1 MLFTLEA
8 LEAAHGDSLL
18 LHYGTPD
25 DPKTI
30 IIDGGPPGNFAKRL
44 EPRLGELRSARVGE
58 NPLPI
63 PYLILSHI
71 DDDHV
76 AGVLQ
81 LTKELIRA
89 KEDGDPKIVSIQ
101 QMWHNSFDD
110 MVKPVPAA
118 PAAITAAVQLASTG
132 APLPAAFKNVSEEMK
147 LVLATVPQGRQ
158 LRNDAA
164 KLGIKVNNG
173 FAGGFVVAPVGSVS
187 SKNVGS
193 GLTLSV
199 AGPRQEQLDALQD
212 DWAKQIKKLKKAG
225 KLKPAELPPM
235 EAVAAEFVDTS
246 VYNLSSIVILA
257 ECGGKTMLLTG
268 DARGDFTIEALEE
281 SGLKKKGKPL
291 KVDILKMP
299 HHGSW
304 RNIADSF
311 FKDIVADH
319 YVISANGKYDNPD
332 LDTVKSLLKVRPT
345 GGYTVYMTNRHDVK
359 TKKEL
364 PAATYLVKNAKKKN
378 VTVVF
383 GDETAAI
390 PSIVIDLGQPLKD

>member
-18 LHYGTPD
+18 MHYGTPQE
-25 DPKTI
+25 PKTI

-44 EPRLGELRSARVGE
+44 QPRLEELRSARVGE
-58 NPLPI
+58 SPLPI

-76 AGVLQ
+76 AGVLS
-81 LTKELIRA
+81 LTTELIRA
-89 KEDGDPKIVSIQ
+89 KEDGDPRIVSIQ

-110 MVKPVPAA
+110 LVKPVAAA
-118 PAAITAAVQLASTG
+118 PAAIAASIQLASIG
-132 APLPAAFKNVSEEMK
+132 APLPGKFKKMSEEAQ

-173 FAGGFVVAPVGSVS
+173 FANGLVVAPAGKAK
-187 SKNVGS
+187 SKDIGS
-193 GLTLSV
+193 GLTLTV
-199 AGPRQEQLDALQD
+199 AGPRQEQLDALQN
-212 DWAKQIKKLKKAG
+212 DWAKQLAKLKKAG
-225 KLKPAELPPM
+225 KLKPAELS
-235 EAVAAEFVDTS
+235 EAVAAEFVDKS
-246 VYNLSSIVILA
+246 VYNLSSIVVLA

-332 LDTVKSLLKVRPT
+332 LPTVKSLLKVRPK
-345 GGYTVYMTNRHDVK
+345 GGYTVYMTNRHHYQ

-364 PAATYLVKNAKKKN
+364 PAATYLVKNAKAKN